1 MYILCIITACQSQ
14 GHFLDFLRHVSFKFD
29 RTLFHDVLHDFVEE
43 QKQRLEQALSNLLV
57 EEAMDAKLDLQAL
70 SLILSTRFALYKR
83 TMSELTLQEHPR
95 RAWKRL
101 VDIQESIID
110 EDLGKQGEHFAVLEV
125 FPSMPHRDGEIQ
137 LPSSQEVKQAYHR
150 KSKQYHMD
158 KRYHPDRQQARIST
172 SVREKMMPKV
182 TGAFEFLQGDAN
194 RQGFCNRIAGLFRL
208 EGGVAC
214 FVLSLMN

>member
-1 MYILCIITACQSQ
+1 
-14 GHFLDFLRHVSFKFD
+14 
-29 RTLFHDVLHDFVEE
+29 
-43 QKQRLEQALSNLLV
+43 
-57 EEAMDAKLDLQAL
+57 
-70 SLILSTRFALYKR
+70 
-83 TMSELTLQEHPR
+83 
-95 RAWKRL
+95 
-101 VDIQESIID
+101 
-110 EDLGKQGEHFAVLEV
+110 
-125 FPSMPHRDGEIQ
+125 MPHRDGEIQ
-137 LPSSQEVKQAYHR
+137 QPSSQDVKQAYHR

-158 KRYHPDRQQARIST
+158 KRYHPDRQQARLRT